1 MEMRYGRRSEKYG
14 TMRKKRTCT
23 DAVHSKKS
31 HLELRCVC
39 CVLLLVLG
47 IVFSFSADSASRKSI
62 RRVLYRSNTLSEWK
76 SDFMPAVSAAKNG
89 AKKSAAILRRGVEM
103 CEKSLGIKSSNGKNL
118 PVKADSKDKDKSRKP
133 EKAAP
138 KQEESDDSAVQQS
151 TPPEDITQD
160 SAAVPAK
167 SDDVIFR
174 IPTPGEVS
182 SVFGNRVHPLSG
194 KETTHTGTDIAAP
207 AGQTVIAAA
216 PGTVVKTGSD
226 DMNGKYVVIKHND
239 KITTVYAHLS
249 EICVKT
255 GENTDDNTKIGEVGS
270 TGVSTG
276 PHLHFEVK
284 INGESVNPE
293 NYIMLPHRKG
303 V

>member
-1 MEMRYGRRSEKYG
+1 MEMRYGRKNEKYVAA
-14 TMRKKRTCT
+14 RKKRTCT

-118 PVKADSKDKDKSRKP
+118 PVKADSKDKDKSRQP

-151 TPPEDITQD
+151 APPEDVSQD
-160 SAAVPAK
+160 SPAQRAEP
-167 SDDVIFR
+167 DNVTFR
-174 IPTPGEVS
+174 VPTPGEVS

-249 EICVKT
+249 EVCVKT